1 MKSSPV
7 SKPKA
12 VQTRSPAAVH
22 LQTVGPEE
30 AGQRLDNYLLRWAK
44 GVPKSHVY
52 RIIRS
57 GEVRV
62 NKKRAEPTTR
72 LVEGD
77 VVRVPPVRIAEPAQ
91 MASVNAAQT
100 KSRAHTYLD
109 KMPVLFE
116 DEALLIVDK
125 PSGLAVHGGSGIA
138 LGVIET
144 LRIARPELKFLEL
157 VHRLDRDTSGVLL
170 LAKKRSAL
178 VELHRQ
184 IRENQTDKRYYL
196 LAHGE
201 IKQGAQVMQLKYP
214 LHKYLLANGE
224 RRVRVDP
231 EGLPSHTALRV
242 SKVMKRDDAAITLA
256 EAQLKTGRTHQIRVH
271 LQKLGHAIL
280 GDDKYGFEDQDKQI
294 KSKRL
299 YLHAHLAGFTHPR
312 TGEKMRIESPIP
324 AEFTAMMKTF
334 EQVSNSQE

>member
-1 MKSSPV
+1 MKPSPLPKP
-7 SKPKA
+7 SKTQSAP
-12 VQTRSPAAVH
+12 PAVH
-22 LQTVGPEE
+22 LQTIGPEE

-91 MASVNAAQT
+91 MAAVNTAQT
-100 KSRAHTYLD
+100 KSRAQGYSD
-109 KMPVLFE
+109 KMPILFE
-116 DEALLIVDK
+116 DEALLIVNK
-125 PSGLAVHGGSGIA
+125 PAGLAVHGGSGIA

-144 LRIARPELKFLEL
+144 LRITRPELKFLEL

-184 IRENQTDKRYYL
+184 IREGQTDKRYYL

-201 IKQGAQVMQLKYP
+201 IEQGAQVMQLKYP

-231 EGLPSHTALRV
+231 DGLPSHTALRV
-242 SKVMKRDDAAITLA
+242 TQVFKREGAAITLA

-271 LQKLGHAIL
+271 LLKLGHAIL
-280 GDDKYGFEDQDKQI
+280 GDDKYGFEHQDKLL

-312 TGEKMRIESPIP
+312 TGEKMRIESPLP
-324 AEFTAMMKTF
+324 SEFAAMMKTF
-334 EQVSNSQE
+334 NVADVKE

>member
-1 MKSSPV
+1 MKSEPI
-7 SKPKA
+7 SKPLAAKTA
-12 VQTRSPAAVH
+12 TVAAVNH
-22 LQTVGPEE
+22 QTIGPEE

-77 VVRVPPVRIAEPAQ
+77 IVRVPPVRIAEPAQ
-91 MASVNAAQT
+91 MAAVNSAQT
-100 KSRAHTYLD
+100 KSRAQGYSD
-109 KMPVLFE
+109 KMPILFE
-116 DEALLIVDK
+116 DEALLIVNK
-125 PSGLAVHGGSGIA
+125 PAGLAVHGGSGIA

-144 LRIARPELKFLEL
+144 LRITRPELKFLEL

-184 IRENQTDKRYYL
+184 IREGQTDKRYYL

-201 IKQGAQVMQLKYP
+201 IAQGPGVMQLKYP

-231 EGLPSHTALRV
+231 DGLPSHTALRV
-242 SKVMKRDDAAITLA
+242 TKVMKREDATITMA

-280 GDDKYGFEDQDKQI
+280 GDDKYGFEDQDKAI

-312 TGEKMRIESPIP
+312 TGEKMRIESPLP

-334 EQVSNSQE
+334 EAASND